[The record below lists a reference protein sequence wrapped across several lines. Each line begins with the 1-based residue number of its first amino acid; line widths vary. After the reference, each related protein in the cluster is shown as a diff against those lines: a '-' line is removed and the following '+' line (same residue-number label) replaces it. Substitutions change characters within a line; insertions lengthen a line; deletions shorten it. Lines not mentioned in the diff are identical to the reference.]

1 MPSSIPPCFAR
12 NEHQSKGAFLQT
24 HRRPS
29 VRLGG
34 DAIKVNLFLDG
45 EKYFFYRRLVEEKCF
60 DRKNIKAGRSS
71 QRNPRHVTGGWADFL
86 GRVTSWP
93 PLRSSSLLTARPRC
107 LLTAGRHSPHGSLCK
122 DQAGMLV
129 WQTRGTRAS
138 QSGRRYTQIKQRIQC

>member
-45 EKYFFYRRLVEEKCF
+45 GEIFPLPTSGGGKCF

-86 GRVTSWP
+86 GRVTSWL
-93 PLRSSSLLTARPRC
+93 PLRSSSLLTARTWC

-122 DQAGMLV
+122 DQAGVLV
-129 WQTRGTRAS
+129 WQTRGTRSS